1 MSHDIVADTLNEIM
15 NAKRAGK
22 SHVIVKRHSKLL
34 VEVLKVAK
42 KYGYV
47 QEISVKGRELEIKF
61 NLNECKAIKP
71 RFDVQIEDI
80 DKYVRRYLPSRDFGI
95 IIISTSSGL
104 MTQQE
109 TIEKNIGG
117 CLIAYFY

>member
-1 MSHDIVADTLNEIM
+1 MSHDMIADTLNEIM

-22 SHVIVKRHSKLL
+22 SQVVVKRHSKLL
-34 VEVLKVAK
+34 LEVLKVAK
-42 KYGYV
+42 KHGYV

-80 DKYVRRYLPSRDFGI
+80 EKYVRRYLPSRDFGI

-104 MTQQE
+104 ITQQE
-109 TIEKNIGG
+109 ATEKNIGG